1 VAAHDLGL
9 ALVIKRDDVVQ
20 VTYHDEGIS
29 LVLQGKAMADAASGE
44 PIAIENTISKK
55 VIQAVATGPD
65 QAVVGPEA
73 EAIRAAQAVTPS
85 QLAAIP

>member
-1 VAAHDLGL
+1 
-9 ALVIKRDDVVQ
+9 

-29 LVLQGKAMADAASGE
+29 LVLQGKAMADAAGGE
-44 PIAIENTISKK
+44 PIAIENTTSKK